1 MDLSQFKH
9 QFKVKVQFHEVDLLG
24 VFKTDIYFNF
34 FETARLEY
42 LKTIKQYREME
53 NILNSPKFYLMVHNE
68 CDYFEPAYYDD
79 ELIIYT
85 RIKYV
90 KNSSFGFEHIVEKV
104 SSGNL
109 IAKGNAV
116 IVYIDRASKKSIPL
130 SDDFYTSV
138 ANYEGNIERLNG
150 K

>member
-24 VFKTDIYFNF
+24 VCNNAIYFNF
-34 FETARLEY
+34 FETARLDY
-42 LKTIKQYREME
+42 LKAIKQYREME
-53 NILNSPKFYLMVHNE
+53 DILNSPKFYLMVHNE
-68 CDYFEPAYYDD
+68 CDYYEPAYYDD

-90 KNSSFGFEHIVEKV
+90 KNSSFGFEHIVVKC
-104 SSGNL
+104 SSGSI

-116 IVYIDRASKKSIPL
+116 IVRIDRVSKKSIPL

-138 ANYEGNIERLNG
+138 ANFEGNVERINRN
-150 K
+150 